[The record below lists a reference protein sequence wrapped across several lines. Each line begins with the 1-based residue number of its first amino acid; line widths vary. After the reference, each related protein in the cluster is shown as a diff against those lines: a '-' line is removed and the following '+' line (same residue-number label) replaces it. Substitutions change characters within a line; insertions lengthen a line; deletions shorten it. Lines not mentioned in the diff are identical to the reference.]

1 MITVAL
7 ANRATPRASAGMR
20 AYARALRERVPRVA
34 PDVELVAVGAP
45 LLAQPFA
52 LRAAG
57 AQLVHLPYLEN
68 APLPPRPYSAMVH
81 DLIHLRFPE
90 LFSPL
95 TAAYWRFVAGP
106 LYRGAARLLVSDPRV
121 AADCVVLL
129 GVPRARISVVPLG
142 YGDAVPSAEP
152 WIAERPYA
160 FYAGNHRPHKDL
172 ATLYA
177 AWRDLPADVALDLV
191 LTGPPEPEARARYRR
206 ANGESAVLGTLDDAA
221 LARRYRGALAYVQP
235 SLSEGFGI
243 PALEAA
249 VAGTPVLAS
258 ATSVPAL
265 VAPYARTFAPGDAR
279 ALGALLLEIARDP
292 APARARAAAGAT
304 ALRPYTWDRFAA
316 HSAAVFR
323 EVVEAH
329 GSPLR

>member
-1 MITVAL
+1 VIRVAL

-20 AYARALRERVPRVA
+20 AYARALLERVPRVA
-34 PDVELVAVGAP
+34 TDVELIAVGAP

-52 LRAAG
+52 LRAAA

-81 DLIHLRFPE
+81 DLIHLRFPA

-95 TAAYWRFVAGP
+95 TAAYWRAVAGP

-121 AADCVVLL
+121 ADDCVALL

-142 YGDAVPSAEP
+142 YGDSAPCAAP
-152 WIAERPYA
+152 WLAERPYA
-160 FYAGNHRPHKDL
+160 FYAGNHKPHKGL

-177 AWRDLPADVALDLV
+177 AWRDLPAELALDLV
-191 LTGPPEPEARARYRR
+191 LTGPPEPSVAAHYRR
-206 ANGESAVLGTLDDAA
+206 ARGELVFLGALDEAT

-235 SLSEGFGI
+235 ALAEGFGI

-249 VAGTPVLAS
+249 VAGTPVLATT
-258 ATSVPAL
+258 TSVPAL

-279 ALGALLLEIARDP
+279 ALGVLLLELARDP
-292 APARARAAAGAT
+292 GPARARAAEGAA

-316 HSAAVFR
+316 HTAAVFR
-323 EVVEAH
+323 DVVETH
-329 GSPLR
+329 GSVRR